1 MSRRADPQ
9 KPPQTHS
16 QAQAQAKVQDRE
28 RERAR
33 APARQPQHTVA
44 KDNRQRLLPAATL
57 VQPPMPYATTAG
69 YDAAFST
76 LPGEALHLATGSVAT
91 ATRVLKTFPA
101 GAPGAVKLT
110 RRYGRALIC
119 VRYRTDA
126 SGHFRYTTVEL
137 VIEQVPVQ
145 HRTAPPMVAV
155 KLAYDEPHL
164 RSQAVKL
171 GAKWNAKTRLW
182 HMPKTAAKA
191 LGLTARIMKK

>member
-1 MSRRADPQ
+1 MPPRADPH
-9 KPPQTHS
+9 PAPQT
-16 QAQAQAKVQDRE
+16 QANLQDRE

-33 APARQPQHTVA
+33 QLQRAVA
-44 KDNRQRLLPAATL
+44 KDHRQWPLPAAAL

-69 YDAAFST
+69 HNAAFST
-76 LPGEALHLATGSVAT
+76 PPGEGLYLATGSVTT

-101 GAPGAVKLT
+101 GAAGAVKLT

-126 SGHFRYTTVEL
+126 TGNLRYTTVEL
-137 VIEQVPVQ
+137 IIEQVPVQ
-145 HRTAPPMVAV
+145 HREAPHMVAV
-155 KLAYDEPHL
+155 KFAYDETLL

-182 HMPKTAAKA
+182 HMPKAAAKT
-191 LGLTARIMKK
+191 LGLAARIMKNSQR